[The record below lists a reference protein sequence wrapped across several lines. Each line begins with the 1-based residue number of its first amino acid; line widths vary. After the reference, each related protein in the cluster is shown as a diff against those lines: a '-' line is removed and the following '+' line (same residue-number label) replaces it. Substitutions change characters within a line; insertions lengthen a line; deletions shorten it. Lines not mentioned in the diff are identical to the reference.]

1 MAQYVHQLAD
11 QLHADA
17 MQQLEVAM
25 LGTPAADCIEV
36 LASGL
41 SSSSEQPVRRILPA
55 PPLITAAK
63 AFTWMPPA
71 PPPVAV
77 PIVGLTDDKLQEV
90 TVTSEGPVA
99 KKRRIIPTPV
109 ETSTSTSPSTPKPSS
124 DPVTYSVVHVP
135 EMTIPD
141 EWYPECINLP
151 NASKEYWCQGCSYSH
166 SNLDTILTH
175 VRKEHLDITI
185 GCPACGKPYQNAA
198 SLHKHGKEIHK
209 IIISC

>member
-1 MAQYVHQLAD
+1 MHQLAD

-25 LGTPAADCIEV
+25 LGTPVADCIKV

-41 SSSSEQPVRRILPA
+41 PSSSEQPVGRVIPA
-55 PPLITAAK
+55 PPLITAPK
-63 AFTWMPPA
+63 AFTHMPPA
-71 PPPVAV
+71 PPPVVV
-77 PIVGLTDDKLQEV
+77 PILGVTDDEPQEV
-90 TVTSEGPVA
+90 TVTSKGPVT
-99 KKRRIIPTPV
+99 KKRRITRTPV
-109 ETSTSTSPSTPKPSS
+109 EPSTSSSPLTPKLSS
-124 DPVTYSVVHVP
+124 DPVSYSVVHVP

-151 NASKEYWCQGCSYSH
+151 NASKEYQCQGCSYLH

-198 SLHKHGKEIHK
+198 SLCKHGKEIHK
-209 IIISC
+209 IIISG